1 MILFPQY
8 ELSVLVGINEGDWD
22 LKPMN
27 SKETELMKD
36 RENEDNEAENDFML
50 RDECDVI
57 SLCWFLEREH
67 NHFV

>member
-1 MILFPQY
+1 
-8 ELSVLVGINEGDWD
+8 
-22 LKPMN
+22 MN